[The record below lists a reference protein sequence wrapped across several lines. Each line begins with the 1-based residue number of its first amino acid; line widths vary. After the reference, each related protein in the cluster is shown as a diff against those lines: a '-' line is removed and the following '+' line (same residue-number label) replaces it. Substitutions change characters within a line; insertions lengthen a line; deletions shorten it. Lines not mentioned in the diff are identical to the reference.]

1 MRLTMRELHDTDSDD
16 RLLTR
21 AELCQRLGVA
31 SRTLEEWT
39 RRGYGPPLI
48 HLTARV
54 VRYRLADVR
63 AWLADRER
71 AA

>member
-1 MRLTMRELHDTDSDD
+1 MREPEHDETDD
-16 RLLTR
+16 RLITR

-31 SRTLEEWT
+31 SRTIEAWP

-54 VRYRLADVR
+54 VRYRLGDVR
-63 AWLADRER
+63 AWLAQQGR